1 MDKIRVEMK
10 CNDRFFNA
18 CMAAAVIILAI
29 WFAVMLTYFS
39 VVSLVLFLICTG
51 LFIGIGIAYEKIPTV
66 AEADGSKLRWK
77 HLLGWKSI
85 KYADIL
91 TMTCEPEEL
100 RGRYS
105 STQCMKLYIT
115 TEDEECTLSQIVN
128 TNKMLQDRLDGEET
142 DIPVMRLYNFIKEK
156 SGK

>member
-1 MDKIRVEMK
+1 MDKIRTEMK

-18 CMAAAVIILAI
+18 GMAAAVIILAI

-39 VVSLVLFLICTG
+39 VVSLVLFLIFTA
-51 LFIGIGIAYEKIPTV
+51 LSIAIVIAYEKIPTV
-66 AEADGSKLRWK
+66 AEANGNELRWK

-100 RGRYS
+100 HGRYS

-115 TEDEECTLSQIVN
+115 TEDDECTLSQIID
-128 TNKMLQDRLDGEET
+128 TNKMLKDRLDGRET
-142 DIPVMRLYNFIKEK
+142 DIPVMRLYEFIKEK

>member
-18 CMAAAVIILAI
+18 GMAAAVIILAI

-51 LFIGIGIAYEKIPTV
+51 LFVGIVIAFEKIPTI
-66 AEADGSKLRWK
+66 AEADGNELRWK
-77 HLLGWKSI
+77 HLLGWKTI
-85 KYADIL
+85 KYTDIL
-91 TMTCEPEEL
+91 TIICEPEEL
-100 RGRYS
+100 RGYHS

-115 TEDEECTLSQIVN
+115 TEDDECTLSQIID
-128 TNKMLQDRLDGEET
+128 TNKMLKDRLDGQET
-142 DIPVMRLYNFIKEK
+142 DIPVMRLYEFIKEK
-156 SGK
+156 SVK

>member
-18 CMAAAVIILAI
+18 GMAAAVIILAI
-29 WFAVMLTYFS
+29 CFAVMLTCFS

-51 LFIGIGIAYEKIPTV
+51 LFVGIVIAFEKIPTI
-66 AEADGSKLRWK
+66 AEADGNELRWK
-77 HLLGWKSI
+77 HLLGWKTI
-85 KYADIL
+85 RYADIL

-100 RGRYS
+100 YGRYS

-115 TEDEECTLSQIVN
+115 NEDDECTLSQIID
-128 TNKMLQDRLDGEET
+128 TNKMLKDRLDGRET
-142 DIPVMRLYNFIKEK
+142 DIPVMQLYEFVKEK

>member
-10 CNDRFFNA
+10 CNDRFFNGG
-18 CMAAAVIILAI
+18 MAAAVIALAI

-51 LFIGIGIAYEKIPTV
+51 LFIGIGIAYEKISTV
-66 AEADGSKLRWK
+66 AEADGSELRWK
-77 HLLGWKSI
+77 HLLGWKTI
-85 KYADIL
+85 RYADIL

-105 STQCMKLYIT
+105 STQCMRLLIT
-115 TEDEECTLSQIVN
+115 TGDDECELSQIVN
-128 TNKMLQDRLDGEET
+128 TNKMLQDRLDGQET
-142 DIPVMRLYNFIKEK
+142 DIPVMRLYEFIKEK

>member
-18 CMAAAVIILAI
+18 GMAAAVIALAI

-51 LFIGIGIAYEKIPTV
+51 LFVGIVIAFEKIPTI
-66 AEADGSKLRWK
+66 AEADGSELRWK
-77 HLLGWKSI
+77 RLLGWKTI
-85 KYADIL
+85 RYADIL
-91 TMTCEPEEL
+91 TINCEPEEL

-105 STQCMKLYIT
+105 STQCMRLLIT
-115 TEDEECTLSQIVN
+115 TGEDECELSQIVN
-128 TNKMLQDRLDGEET
+128 TNKMLQDRLDGQET
-142 DIPVMRLYNFIKEK
+142 DIPVMRLYEFIKEK

>member
-10 CNDRFFNA
+10 CNDRFFNGG
-18 CMAAAVIILAI
+18 MAAAVIALAI

-51 LFIGIGIAYEKIPTV
+51 LFIGIGIAYEKISTV
-66 AEADGSKLRWK
+66 AEADGSELRWK
-77 HLLGWKSI
+77 HLLGWKTI
-85 KYADIL
+85 RYADIL

-105 STQCMKLYIT
+105 STQCMRLLIT
-115 TEDEECTLSQIVN
+115 TGDDECELSQIVN
-128 TNKMLQDRLDGEET
+128 TNKMLQDRLDGQET
-142 DIPVMRLYNFIKEK
+142 DIPVMRLYEFIKEK
-156 SGK
+156 SVK

>member
-39 VVSLVLFLICTG
+39 VASLVLFLICTG

>member
-18 CMAAAVIILAI
+18 GMAAAVIVLAI

-51 LFIGIGIAYEKIPTV
+51 LFVGIVIAFEKIPTI
-66 AEADGSKLRWK
+66 AEADGNELRWK
-77 HLLGWKSI
+77 HLLGWKTI
-85 KYADIL
+85 RYADIL
-91 TMTCEPEEL
+91 TINCEPEEL

-105 STQCMKLYIT
+105 STQCMRLLIT
-115 TEDEECTLSQIVN
+115 AGDGECELSQIVN
-128 TNKMLQDRLDGEET
+128 TNKMLQDRLDGQET
-142 DIPVMRLYNFIKEK
+142 DIPVMRLYEFIKEK